1 MGVLRKQSPP
11 NYPKNE
17 HFLPPDTHTYVRLS
31 GGKKCSFY
39 WKFGML
45 YFLETP
51 CLRFARLPYYWRVD
65 IWYFH
70 QSMTLSNVTLKGA
83 LLSHHYLKEKIL
95 KISALTFHSSKECCY
110 FCCYILL
117 FLYFYC
123 YLMFLCFTQTGWN
136 FFASQHTFTCL
147 KTIEKLA
154 KSMKY
159 VQLTLKTPRRSRWR
173 CSGVFSVDFENV
185 LLLSLVFLLVTL
197 NRQCFLVRDL
207 SFRVKFFSEMLEL
220 VSKFVSLSITLDFL
234 LKNIIW
240 YIMIYT
246 AA

>member
-1 MGVLRKQSPP
+1 MFVLLKIWHALFSWNTLFKICP
-11 NYPKNE
+11 
-17 HFLPPDTHTYVRLS
+17 
-31 GGKKCSFY
+31 
-39 WKFGML
+39 
-45 YFLETP
+45 
-51 CLRFARLPYYWRVD
+51 FALLLTSW
-65 IWYFH
+65 H
-70 QSMTLSNVTLKGA
+70 MTFWQKGA
-83 LLSHHYLKEKIL
+83 LLSHYYLKEKIF

-240 YIMIYT
+240 YIMIST

>member
-1 MGVLRKQSPP
+1 MFVLLKIWHALFSW
-11 NYPKNE
+11 
-17 HFLPPDTHTYVRLS
+17 DTLF
-31 GGKKCSFY
+31 KIC
-39 WKFGML
+39 
-45 YFLETP
+45 P
-51 CLRFARLPYYWRVD
+51 FALLLTSW
-65 IWYFH
+65 H
-70 QSMTLSNVTLKGA
+70 MTFWQKGA
-83 LLSHHYLKEKIL
+83 LLSHYYLKEKIF

-123 YLMFLCFTQTGWN
+123 YLTFLCFTQTGWN

-220 VSKFVSLSITLDFL
+220 VC
-234 LKNIIW
+234 IIVNNTW
-240 YIMIYT
+240 FFAEKYHLIHHDIYCCLEIYYIGLYIISCCCNFELGF
-246 AA
+246 